1 MLGSVVRR
9 HRNNNSLQLDSRL
22 TRCLFLGCKDHMSCN
37 LFGRGKVLFAVYGGL
52 EDASFEI
59 AGSQLDQ
66 VFDGAF
72 DEIACQLQ
80 EASSQAATNLH
91 VWVSFTVL
99 ISHIIVLSGK
109 KEHLAIKYHPLCV
122 IFRSLLRFA
131 TYDRLIAVFEADD
144 RGQSCLPI
152 LEYDFSNVAHSQGAH
167 VRVGGAHVYCQPE
180 LIICVSII
188 VLY

>member
-1 MLGSVVRR
+1 MLSSEVRR
-9 HRNNNSLQLDSRL
+9 HRHNNSLQLDSRL

-52 EDASFEI
+52 KDASFEL

-72 DEIACQLQ
+72 DEIACQVQ
-80 EASSQAATNLH
+80 EPSAQAATNLH

-99 ISHIIVLSGK
+99 ISDIIVLSGE
-109 KEHLAIKYHPLCV
+109 KEHLAIKDHPLCV

-131 TYDRLIAVFEADD
+131 THDRLIAVFEADD
-144 RGQSCLPI
+144 RGQSCLPV
-152 LEYDFSNVAHSQGAH
+152 LEHDLSNLAHGQSAH
-167 VRVGGAHVYCQPE
+167 VRVGGAHVNCEPE
-180 LIICVSII
+180 LIVCISVI
-188 VLY
+188 VL